1 MMEQESINYRGVVYK
16 AQNIETGKIYIG
28 VTTDSIEARKK
39 DHIDKTRQGEETKFY
54 EAIGTYGAE
63 AFSWEQID
71 TANSENELAAKE
83 REYILKYNAKEDG
96 YNTDA
101 GGGILKK
108 VYQYDLES
116 KNFLS
121 EYACLKDAAQSIN
134 VDKKAISKA
143 CYSVNQIYGGYY

>member
-1 MMEQESINYRGVVYK
+1 MKQESNFRGIIYK
-16 AQNIETGKIYIG
+16 AQNKETGEMYIG

-83 REYILKYNAKEDG
+83 REYILKYNAKEKG

-101 GGGILKK
+101 GGGIQKQ

-116 KNFLS
+116 REFVE
-121 EYACLKDAAQSIN
+121 EYDCLEDAAQSIN
-134 VDKKAISKA
+134 ADKKAISKA
-143 CYSVNQIYGGYY
+143 CYSVNQMYGGYY